1 MESKMA
7 FDTTKYYLD
16 PAESLDS
23 IMIENDGSRIA
34 ATNYWGLPLARVG
47 LCYLSG
53 NAGDWR
59 LLLPGRLTEAVHE
72 FRTVRRAIIEP
83 SIAIA
88 GQIEIVAVDGSAS
101 PYCVCMGKTMIDRSI
116 FKKRCRL
123 LIYTEEGLINNIP
136 VKVRA

>member
-7 FDTTKYYLD
+7 FVTTKYFLD
-16 PAESLDS
+16 AADMDP
-23 IMIENDGSRIA
+23 IMIENNGPRIV
-34 ATNYWGLPLARVG
+34 ATNYWRLPLARVG

-59 LLLPGRLTEAVHE
+59 LLLPGRLTEAVDE
-72 FRTVRRAIIEP
+72 FRTVRRATIEP

-88 GQIEIVAVDGSAS
+88 GQIDIVAVDGSAS
-101 PYCVCMGKTMIDRSI
+101 PYCMCICKTMIDRSI